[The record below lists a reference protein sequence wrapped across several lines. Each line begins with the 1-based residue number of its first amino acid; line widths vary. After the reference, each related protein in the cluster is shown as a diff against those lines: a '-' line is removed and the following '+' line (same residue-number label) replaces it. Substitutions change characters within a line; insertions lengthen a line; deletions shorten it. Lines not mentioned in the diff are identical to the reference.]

1 MQGFEV
7 LFTLR
12 NIYYIFDKIIGAFM
26 NVAELI
32 EKLKSLPQD
41 MTVVADSYEDG
52 YDIVRDIRVSEVAYQ
67 TEQKWYYGRFTSTNE
82 QTGIKVVRIISEAR
96 DEKKWEREE

>member
-1 MQGFEV
+1 
-7 LFTLR
+7 
-12 NIYYIFDKIIGAFM
+12 M

-32 EKLKSLPQD
+32 EKLKTLPQD

-52 YDIVRDIRVSEVAYQ
+52 YDIVRDIKVSEVAYQ
-67 TEQKWYYGRFTSTNE
+67 TEQKWYNGQFTSSDN

-96 DEKKWEREE
+96 DDKKWEREG

>member
-1 MQGFEV
+1 
-7 LFTLR
+7 
-12 NIYYIFDKIIGAFM
+12 M

-32 EKLKSLPQD
+32 EKLKTLPQD
-41 MTVVADSYEDG
+41 LTVVADSYEDG
-52 YDIVRDIRVSEVAYQ
+52 YDIVREIKASEVAYQ

-96 DEKKWEREE
+96 DDKKWEREE